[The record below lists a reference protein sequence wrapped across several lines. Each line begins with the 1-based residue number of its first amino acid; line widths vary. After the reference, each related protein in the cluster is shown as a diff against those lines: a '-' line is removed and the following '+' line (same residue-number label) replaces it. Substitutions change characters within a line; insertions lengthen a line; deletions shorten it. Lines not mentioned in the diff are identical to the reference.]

1 MSLLARFLPSAFPPA
16 LGSVF
21 LPSFSHSFPSLQ
33 RGAEHWIDS
42 QPACPRCG
50 LYGGMQ
56 ASEREGGRERERERE
71 GERGRCVAAS
81 LQHLSPDSH
90 SQSTHSTAISSS
102 TNTGLTASVTAL
114 KGPVHLKISQHTEPE
129 WRRREHVIQLHSFTV
144 RKTEDLPWGFIQEA
158 GYIRRATLWLTMF

>member
-1 MSLLARFLPSAFPPA
+1 MSLLARFLPSVFPPA

-21 LPSFSHSFPSLQ
+21 LSSFSHSFPSLQ

-56 ASEREGGRERERERE
+56 ASEREGGRGRE
-71 GERGRCVAAS
+71 GEREKCVAAS

-114 KGPVHLKISQHTEPE
+114 KGPAHLKISQHTEPE
-129 WRRREHVIQLHSFTV
+129 WRCREHVMQLHSFTV
-144 RKTEDLPWGFIQEA
+144 RKTEDLP
-158 GYIRRATLWLTMF
+158 